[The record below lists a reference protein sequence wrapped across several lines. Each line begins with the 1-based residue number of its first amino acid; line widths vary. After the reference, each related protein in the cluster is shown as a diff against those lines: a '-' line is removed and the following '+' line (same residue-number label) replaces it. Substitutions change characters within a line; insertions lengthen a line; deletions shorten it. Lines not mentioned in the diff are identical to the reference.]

1 MATLQKFKF
10 LATQCAVSRGS
21 PSPSRSPAASPV
33 FQLRRRKTL
42 RMLFSK
48 KFSTTY
54 SSDASRTD
62 LQRLINNR
70 DSPPE
75 KKNDNSSIVSS
86 SSSSSNKLKDL
97 FISSPSPP
105 PPTHEGKSLRENV
118 ARDGRDDLMVMRSS
132 HGAGLSSSRSIL
144 SAFRYRL
151 IKRSW
156 RPVLITIAE

>member
-33 FQLRRRKTL
+33 FQLRRRRTL

-48 KFSTTY
+48 KFSTTTY
-54 SSDASRTD
+54 SSNASRTD

-70 DSPPE
+70 DSPPQ
-75 KKNDNSSIVSS
+75 KSDNKSSISS
-86 SSSSSNKLKDL
+86 GSNKLKDL

-105 PPTHEGKSLRENV
+105 PPTHEGKSLRETV
-118 ARDGRDDLMVMRSS
+118 ARDGRDDLMVVRRN
-132 HGAGLSSSRSIL
+132 GVGLSSSRSIL
-144 SAFRYRL
+144 STFRYRL

>member
-48 KFSTTY
+48 KFSTTTY
-54 SSDASRTD
+54 SSDVSSTD
-62 LQRLINNR
+62 LQRLINNC
-70 DSPPE
+70 DSPE
-75 KKNDNSSIVSS
+75 KKNKSSIAST
-86 SSSSSNKLKDL
+86 SSSSNKLKDL

-105 PPTHEGKSLRENV
+105 QEGKLRENI
-118 ARDGRDDLMVMRSS
+118 RESREDLMVTQSS
-132 HGAGLSSSRSIL
+132 NGVGLSSRSIL
-144 SAFRYRL
+144 STFRYRL

>member
-21 PSPSRSPAASPV
+21 PSPSRSPGASPV

-48 KFSTTY
+48 KFSTTTY

-75 KKNDNSSIVSS
+75 KKNESSI

-118 ARDGRDDLMVMRSS
+118 ARDSREDLMVLRSS
-132 HGAGLSSSRSIL
+132 NGVGLSSSRSIL
-144 SAFRYRL
+144 STFRYRL

>member
-33 FQLRRRKTL
+33 FQLRRRRTL

-48 KFSTTY
+48 KFSTTTY
-54 SSDASRTD
+54 SSNVSRTD

-75 KKNDNSSIVSS
+75 KNDNKSSISS
-86 SSSSSNKLKDL
+86 GSNKLKDL

-118 ARDGRDDLMVMRSS
+118 ARDSREDLMVVQSS
-132 HGAGLSSSRSIL
+132 NGVGLSSSRSIL
-144 SAFRYRL
+144 STFRYRL

>member
-48 KFSTTY
+48 RFSTTTY
-54 SSDASRTD
+54 SSDVSSTD

-70 DSPPE
+70 DSPE
-75 KKNDNSSIVSS
+75 KKNKSSIAST
-86 SSSSSNKLKDL
+86 SSNKLKDL

-105 PPTHEGKSLRENV
+105 PPAHEGKLRENI
-118 ARDGRDDLMVMRSS
+118 RDCREDLMVRQSS
-132 HGAGLSSSRSIL
+132 NGVGLSSRSIL
-144 SAFRYRL
+144 STFRYRL